1 MGEYRL
7 VRLGEQ
13 LRDEISQLILRQR
26 IKDPRVSTFL
36 NVNRVEVAGD
46 LKYAKVYVSSFLSE
60 AQVKKGVE
68 GLNSAAGFIQ
78 STIAKKLTIRQFPK
92 LTFVADTG
100 MKAGFD
106 MVNRLNR
113 LAAESGG
120 SADAVSTEHADT
132 E

>member
-78 STIAKKLTIRQFPK
+78 STIAKKLTIRQFPR

-120 SADAVSTEHADT
+120 SADTASTEHADT

>member
-1 MGEYRL
+1 MGEFRL

-78 STIAKKLTIRQFPK
+78 STIAKKLTIRQFPR

-113 LAAESGG
+113 LAAESDGA
-120 SADAVSTEHADT
+120 ADAASTEYADS

>member
-78 STIAKKLTIRQFPK
+78 STIAKKLTIRQFPR

-113 LAAESGG
+113 LAAESDA
-120 SADAVSTEHADT
+120 ADAASTTYADT